1 MPRKIGNVDRSTL
14 LAAPLPQATKSYTV
28 ISHSYAI
35 NTILKTLD
43 DAGFTVEAEEYRCI
57 DNAQVASGSFII
69 NYNNDPEL
77 NLVYAFSNSYNKQLR
92 FKSAVGVMVKA
103 NNAYMIS
110 NINQWNRKHTGNA
123 DQEAEELIKDHISH
137 AKDYFEQLRLTKEAM
152 KNIPVSDSEFGCILG
167 ELFIH
172 NFLTVDQFSAAA
184 KEFKAPS
191 HTYAGVHQSLWAC
204 YNYILLALRQTHP
217 SKWLPTQAAVHM
229 YITSKF
235 NVASFTFDDD
245 DDPETNK
252 PETFMIGEEEVTAIP
267 TILEQ
272 VPAQEVLPGYEPKSE
287 ETKLDLLEEEVENP
301 NQMTIDQVITETN
314 DLKTEA
320 IMTEEFIKDHCGLCE
335 KKYDPADKTC
345 IKCMEADQ
353 QPMNKVEEPQT
364 NQHPVEQSENDPNIY
379 FAAQDFPGV
388 SVGEFFQDGED
399 MYEVLGT
406 ENWNDQDML
415 RCSKIVPVAIQE
427 EPTPEPEVPIVETV
441 MVGGPEAIILPSEE
455 EVVKEEPIQEIVDKL
470 PTAPEPEPKDDAP
483 KTDPEPIQESQL
495 TPEELAIRNVIAKEL
510 FELYD
515 EEKEFTYT
523 IVNNQCNIVLSSGET
538 ITLSATYIK
547 NKM

>member
-110 NINQWNRKHTGNA
+110 NINQWNRKHTGSA
-123 DQEAEELIKDHISH
+123 DREAEELIKDHISH

-184 KEFKAPS
+184 KEFKTPS

-245 DDPETNK
+245 DQEDPEINK

-272 VPAQEVLPGYEPKSE
+272 VPAQEVLPGYGPKSE
-287 ETKLDLLEEEVENP
+287 ETKPDLLEEEVENP
-301 NQMTIDQVITETN
+301 NQMTIDQVIEADN
-314 DLKTEA
+314 LKTEA
-320 IMTEEFIKDHCGLCE
+320 TITEEFIKDHCGLCE
-335 KKYDPADKTC
+335 KKYDPADNTC
-345 IKCMEADQ
+345 IKCMEVGQ
-353 QPMNKVEEPQT
+353 QSIDKVEESQEEAPV
-364 NQHPVEQSENDPNIY
+364 NQNPAKEPESDENIY
-379 FAAQDFPGV
+379 FAAKDFPGV
-388 SVGEFFQDGED
+388 FVGEFFQDGDD

-415 RCSKIVPVAIQE
+415 RCSKIVPVTIQE
-427 EPTPEPEVPIVETV
+427 EQIPEPEVPIVEI
-441 MVGGPEAIILPSEE
+441 PEVIILPSEE

>member
-1 MPRKIGNVDRSTL
+1 MPRKIGNVDRNTL

-69 NYNNDPEL
+69 NYNDDPEL

-92 FKSAVGVMVKA
+92 FKSAVGVMVKT

-110 NINQWNRKHTGNA
+110 NINQWNRKHTGSA

-245 DDPETNK
+245 EQDDPETNE
-252 PETFMIGEEEVTAIP
+252 PETFRIGEEEVTAIP

-287 ETKLDLLEEEVENP
+287 ETKPDLLEEEEVENP
-301 NQMTIDQVITETN
+301 NQMTIDQVIEADN
-314 DLKTEA
+314 LKTEA
-320 IMTEEFIKDHCGLCE
+320 TMTEEFIKDHCGLCE
-335 KKYDPADKTC
+335 KKYNPTDNTC
-345 IKCMEADQ
+345 IKCMETDQ
-353 QPMNKVEEPQT
+353 QPTDKVEEPQADQT
-364 NQHPVEQSENDPNIY
+364 PVEKSEDNEDVY
-379 FAAQDFPGV
+379 FLAKDFPGV
-388 SVGEFFQDGED
+388 SVGEFFEDDGI
-399 MYEVLGT
+399 MFEVLAV
-406 ENWNDQDML
+406 EMINNQEML
-415 RCSKIVPVAIQE
+415 WCNKVVPIATQE
-427 EPTPEPEVPIVETV
+427 EQLPEPEVPTAEV
-441 MVGGPEAIILPSEE
+441 PEVVTLPSVK
-455 EVVKEEPIQEIVDKL
+455 EVVKEESIQEIVDEL
-470 PTAPEPEPKDDAP
+470 PTTPEPEPEA
-483 KTDPEPIQESQL
+483 TPETQL
-495 TPEELAIRNVIAKEL
+495 TPEEIAIRNVIAKEL

-523 IVNNQCNIVLSSGET
+523 IANNQYNIALASGET

>member
-69 NYNNDPEL
+69 NYNDDPEL

-92 FKSAVGVMVKA
+92 FKSAVGVMVKT

-110 NINQWNRKHTGNA
+110 NINQWNRKHTGSA

-245 DDPETNK
+245 EQDDPETNE

-272 VPAQEVLPGYEPKSE
+272 VPAQEVLPGYGPKSE
-287 ETKLDLLEEEVENP
+287 ETKPDLLEEEEVENP
-301 NQMTIDQVITETN
+301 NQMTIDQVIEADN
-314 DLKTEA
+314 LKTEA
-320 IMTEEFIKDHCGLCE
+320 TMTEEFIKDHCGLCE
-335 KKYDPADKTC
+335 KKYDPADKIC
-345 IKCMEADQ
+345 IKCMEVDQ
-353 QPMNKVEEPQT
+353 QPTDKVEEPQADQT
-364 NQHPVEQSENDPNIY
+364 PVEKSEDNEDVY
-379 FAAQDFPGV
+379 FLAKDFPGV
-388 SVGEFFQDGED
+388 SVGEFFEDDGI
-399 MYEVLGT
+399 MFEVLAV
-406 ENWNDQDML
+406 EMINNQEML
-415 RCSKIVPVAIQE
+415 WCNKVVPIATQE
-427 EPTPEPEVPIVETV
+427 EQLPEPEVPTTE
-441 MVGGPEAIILPSEE
+441 GPEEITLPSVK
-455 EVVKEEPIQEIVDKL
+455 EVVKEESIQEIVDEL
-470 PTAPEPEPKDDAP
+470 PTAPEPEPEA
-483 KTDPEPIQESQL
+483 TPETQL
-495 TPEELAIRNVIAKEL
+495 TPEEIAIRNVIAKEL

-523 IVNNQCNIVLSSGET
+523 IANNQYNIALASGET

>member
-1 MPRKIGNVDRSTL
+1 MPRKIGNVDRNTL

-43 DAGFTVEAEEYRCI
+43 DAGFTVEAEEYKCI

-69 NYNNDPEL
+69 NYNDDPEL

-92 FKSAVGVMVKA
+92 FKSAVGVMVKT

-110 NINQWNRKHTGNA
+110 NINQWNRKHTGSA

-191 HTYAGVHQSLWAC
+191 HIYAGVHQSLWAC

-235 NVASFTFDDD
+235 NVASFTFDNDD
-245 DDPETNK
+245 EQEDPETNE

-272 VPAQEVLPGYEPKSE
+272 VPAQEVLPGYGPKSE
-287 ETKLDLLEEEVENP
+287 ETKPDLLEEEEVENP
-301 NQMTIDQVITETN
+301 NQMTIEQVIEADN
-314 DLKTEA
+314 LKTEA
-320 IMTEEFIKDHCGLCE
+320 TMTEEFIKDHCGLCE
-335 KKYDPADKTC
+335 KKYDPTDNTC
-345 IKCMEADQ
+345 IKCMETDQ
-353 QPMNKVEEPQT
+353 QPTNKVEEPQADQT
-364 NQHPVEQSENDPNIY
+364 PVEKSEDNEDVY
-379 FAAQDFPGV
+379 FLAKDFPGV
-388 SVGEFFQDGED
+388 SVGEFFEDDGI
-399 MYEVLGT
+399 MFEVLAV
-406 ENWNDQDML
+406 EMINNQEML
-415 RCSKIVPVAIQE
+415 WCNKVVPIATQE
-427 EPTPEPEVPIVETV
+427 EQLPEPEVPTAEI
-441 MVGGPEAIILPSEE
+441 PEVVTLPSVK
-455 EVVKEEPIQEIVDKL
+455 EVVKEESIQEIVDEL
-470 PTAPEPEPKDDAP
+470 PTAPEPEPEA
-483 KTDPEPIQESQL
+483 TPETQL
-495 TPEELAIRNVIAKEL
+495 TPEEIAIRNVIAKEL

-523 IVNNQCNIVLSSGET
+523 IANNQYNIALASGET